1 MGRRARA
8 HIIRGDGVVLGCVPV
23 VELDAPWWQEAGD
36 LVAALRERYG
46 LDTVVLRLVSAS
58 TTEFQPDADVAYAV
72 ELLGDLPPG
81 LPLERCE
88 ELDLGSDRDP
98 LRMPWA
104 RVGGVAADVDWADRE
119 LRALG
124 RRRTAPAIQVR
135 TWNLS
140 LLLRL
145 PTDQGVVWLK
155 HVPPFLRHEGEIIEL
170 VRAAGAAVPTI
181 LAADR
186 GQGRLLLDDVAGQDM
201 YSVDSELAIRMVE
214 SHIRLQER
222 MTGRREAIAA
232 TGAPDWGAESLMRQ
246 VTDLLVP
253 EGMAAGFDRLIGRLP
268 AMLEALYSCGLE
280 DTLVHGD
287 FFPGNYRFDGRS
299 LVLLDWGDSGW
310 GHPLLDMTAFLERI
324 QAEDANRVR
333 ETWIKVWED
342 AHPAADV
349 SRAADL
355 IRPIGAVRQAV
366 VYRRFLNGIEA
377 SERVYHRADVPR
389 WLGRAIAL
397 SLAGE
402 G

>member
-1 MGRRARA
+1 
-8 HIIRGDGVVLGCVPV
+8 VVLGCAPAL
-23 VELDAPWWQEAGD
+23 ELAVPWWQEAGD

-58 TTEFQPDADVAYAV
+58 TTEFQPGADVAYAV

-81 LPLERCE
+81 LSLEPCE
-88 ELDLGSDRDP
+88 ELDLGSEEDP

-104 RVGGVAADVDWADRE
+104 RLGGVAADVEWADRE
-119 LRALG
+119 LARLN
-124 RRRTAPAIQVR
+124 RRRTGPPAQVR
-135 TWNLS
+135 SWNLS

-145 PTDQGVVWLK
+145 PTDHGVVWLK
-155 HVPPFLRHEGEIIEL
+155 HVPPFLRHEGEIMEL
-170 VRAAGAAVPTI
+170 VRAESAAVPTI
-181 LAADR
+181 FAADR

-201 YSVDSELAIRMVE
+201 YNVDSELAIRMVE
-214 SHIRLQER
+214 SHVRLQAG
-222 MTGRREAIAA
+222 MTGRRGAILA
-232 TGAPDWGAESLMRQ
+232 TGAPDWGAAALLHE
-246 VTDLLVP
+246 VTNLLAP
-253 EGMAAGFDRLIGRLP
+253 EGMVDGLDQFASRLP
-268 AMLEALYSCGLE
+268 AMLEALYSCGLG
-280 DTLVHGD
+280 DTLIHGD
-287 FFPGNYRFDGRS
+287 FFPGNFRFDGRR

-324 QAEDANRVR
+324 RPEQVSRVR
-333 ETWIKVWED
+333 DTWIQAWNE
-342 AHPAADV
+342 AYPGADV

-366 VYRRFLNGIEA
+366 IYRRFLDGIEA

-389 WLGRAIAL
+389 WLRRAIAL

>member
-1 MGRRARA
+1 
-8 HIIRGDGVVLGCVPV
+8 V
-23 VELDAPWWQEAGD
+23 VELDLPWWQEAGD
-36 LVAALRERYG
+36 LVAALRDRYG

-58 TTEFQPDADVAYAV
+58 TTEFQPGADVAYAV

-81 LPLERCE
+81 LSLEPCE
-88 ELDLGSDRDP
+88 DLDLGRDGDP

-104 RVGGVAADVDWADRE
+104 RLGGVAADVEWADRE
-119 LRALG
+119 LARLN
-124 RRRTAPAIQVR
+124 RRRTGPAAQVR
-135 TWNLS
+135 SWNLS

-145 PTDQGVVWLK
+145 PTDQGVAWLK
-155 HVPPFLRHEGEIIEL
+155 HVPPFLSHEGEIIEL
-170 VRAAGAAVPTI
+170 VQAEYAAVPAI

-214 SHIRLQER
+214 SHVRLQAR
-222 MTGRREAIAA
+222 MAECRGAIAA
-232 TGAPDWGAESLMRQ
+232 AGAPDWGAASLMPQ
-246 VTDLLVP
+246 VTNLLVP
-253 EGMAAGFDRLIGRLP
+253 KGMVDGLDRFIRGLP
-268 AMLEALYSCGLE
+268 AMLDSLYSCGLE
-280 DTLVHGD
+280 DTLIHGD
-287 FFPGNYRFDGRS
+287 FFPGNFRFDGRR

-324 QAEDANRVR
+324 RPDQVNRVR
-333 ETWIKVWED
+333 DTWIQAWND
-342 AHPAADV
+342 ACPGADV

-366 VYRRFLNGIEA
+366 IYRRFLDGIEA

-389 WLGRAIAL
+389 WLRRAIAL
-397 SLAGE
+397 SLEGE